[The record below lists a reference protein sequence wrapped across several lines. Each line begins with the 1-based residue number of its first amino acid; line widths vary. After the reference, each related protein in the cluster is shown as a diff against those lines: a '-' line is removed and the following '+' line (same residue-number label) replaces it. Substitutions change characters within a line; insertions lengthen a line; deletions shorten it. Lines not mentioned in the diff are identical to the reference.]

1 MLIFNV
7 DELIKQIKSDD
18 FIIREITKSYKHKV
32 PNFKDSTPHFNEY
45 YKKILLKQA
54 LPSMHDMNTDE
65 EGEPISLGLPSPI
78 LRATLLNGTETDRRH
93 EFEEVVGNFPKIDL
107 QK

>member
-1 MLIFNV
+1 MNA
-7 DELIKQIKSDD
+7 DEQK
-18 FIIREITKSYKHKV
+18 
-32 PNFKDSTPHFNEY
+32 
-45 YKKILLKQA
+45 
-54 LPSMHDMNTDE
+54 
-65 EGEPISLGLPSPI
+65 EPVSLGLPSPV